1 MSTRMSTASL
11 RRRLAV
17 VAVAASLALGGC
29 SVDGTDQRT
38 GVTAAA
44 RDVDDGTGVWDASEV
59 HEIEV
64 EVDED
69 AVAAMIE
76 TYQETDEKEW
86 LEATVTIDG
95 EKKTVTYDGTG
106 SVDAIFSA
114 IKEAVG
120 IKPHLVLYAV
130 DGVTGGTDAQASA
143 HVRLELNGRIAS
155 GNAAEP
161 DTLVASARAY
171 LNAVNRLMIERGAS
185 AQGAMESAA
194 S

>member
-1 MSTRMSTASL
+1 MT
-11 RRRLAV
+11 
-17 VAVAASLALGGC
+17 
-29 SVDGTDQRT
+29 
-38 GVTAAA
+38 
-44 RDVDDGTGVWDASEV
+44 
-59 HEIEV
+59 
-64 EVDED
+64 
-69 AVAAMIE
+69 
-76 TYQETDEKEW
+76 
-86 LEATVTIDG
+86 TV
-95 EKKTVTYDGTG
+95 YDGTG

-114 IKEAVG
+114 IKQATDTW
-120 IKPHLVLYAV
+120 PHLVLYAV

-171 LNAVNRLMIERGAS
+171 LNAINRLTLERGAP